1 MTIIINKPL
10 CSSYYLFPIRVLF
23 ILKLNLL
30 AKPMTTLTKKVIL
43 ALFFITSSLYAEEP
57 EQPLSN
63 LEMQMLEEPQL
74 GYISDQIYVPLR
86 VSPCPECR
94 IINKGLITGTKLTVL
109 GFQEDWSLVATDRGQ
124 EGWIRSQHISN
135 SQIARNLLDRET
147 AKVAE
152 LNAQNKQLREDIRRT
167 DILIKNLRNTADE
180 AKADRAK
187 LSQEL
192 ATIKSISANEL
203 TLNEQNQ
210 KLMKHNLMLQEERD
224 VLRTNLD
231 DLRDNKRNESFLYGG
246 LVAFLGAILAAII
259 PRVRGRKRLSEWH

>member
-1 MTIIINKPL
+1 
-10 CSSYYLFPIRVLF
+10 
-23 ILKLNLL
+23 
-30 AKPMTTLTKKVIL
+30 MTTLTKKVVL
-43 ALFFITSSLYAEEP
+43 SLLLITSSLYAEES
-57 EQPLSN
+57 EQPLDN
-63 LEMQMLEEPQL
+63 LETQLLEEPQI

-86 VSPCPECR
+86 GSPCPECR

-135 SQIARNLLDRET
+135 NQIARNLLDRET
-147 AKVAE
+147 AKVAK
-152 LNAQNKQLREDIRRT
+152 LTAQNKQLMDDARRT
-167 DILIKNLRNTADE
+167 DKLIKNLRDTVDK
-180 AKADRAK
+180 AKAERAK

-192 ATIKSISANEL
+192 TTIKSISANEL

-246 LVAFLGAILAAII
+246 FVAFLGAILAAII